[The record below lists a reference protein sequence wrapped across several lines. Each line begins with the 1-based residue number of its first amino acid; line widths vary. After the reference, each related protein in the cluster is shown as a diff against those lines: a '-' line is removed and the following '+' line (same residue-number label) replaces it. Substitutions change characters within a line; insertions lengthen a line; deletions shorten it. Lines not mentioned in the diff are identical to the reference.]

1 MLFSSLTF
9 LYYFMPAVLLL
20 YFIAPMRNGS
30 PRLRNWVLL
39 AASVFFYA
47 WGEPVYVLLMLG
59 QAFSGWFFGLLIERF
74 RGRPA
79 SRAALAGSIAVGI
92 GGLVFFKYSDFFI
105 GNANALFRSAM
116 APLGLALPIGISF
129 YTFQILSY
137 TIDLYRGDAGLQG
150 NFFTFS
156 AYVMLFPQLIAG
168 PIVRYV
174 DVEKELA
181 RREHTMARFAQGAR
195 RFVLGLGKKVLIA
208 NVLGEL
214 VDIYK
219 KSGDRSALFAWLY
232 IVAYA
237 LHIYFDFS
245 GYSDMAIGMGHMFG
259 FHFHEN
265 FNYPYISRSVTE
277 FWRRWHISLSTWFR
291 DYVYIPLGGSRVSAP
306 RYVFN
311 IIVVWFL
318 TGFWHGAGWNFIV
331 WGLYFAALLMLEKY
345 VVGKALARLPAAVP
359 HAFALLCAL
368 VGWVFFD
375 AADLRGALS
384 TLSVMFGA
392 GGGGLAS
399 AEAAY
404 YLRSYLVPLLVA
416 AVGCTP
422 LPSMLMRRLFAGSTE
437 AMGGEEAVE
446 DRLADADADGDSD
459 APAGAAP
466 IVAGAAGGAADP
478 RARAAAAPSRAP
490 RPLDWARLVLEPLG
504 IAVLLIVVT
513 AYLVDGSFNPF
524 IYFRF

>member
-1 MLFSSLTF
+1 L
-9 LYYFMPAVLLL
+9 
-20 YFIAPMRNGS
+20 
-30 PRLRNWVLL
+30 
-39 AASVFFYA
+39 
-47 WGEPVYVLLMLG
+47 
-59 QAFSGWFFGLLIERF
+59 
-74 RGRPA
+74 
-79 SRAALAGSIAVGI
+79 
-92 GGLVFFKYSDFFI
+92 
-105 GNANALFRSAM
+105 
-116 APLGLALPIGISF
+116 PLGLALPIGISF

-137 TIDLYRGDAGLQG
+137 TIDLYRGDASLQR

-156 AYVMLFPQLIAG
+156 TYVMLFPQLIAG

-174 DVEKELA
+174 DVERELA
-181 RREHTMARFAQGAR
+181 ARAHTMARFAQGAR
-195 RFVLGLGKKVLIA
+195 RFVVGLGKKVLIA

-232 IVAYA
+232 IAAYA

-259 FHFHEN
+259 FHFLEN
-265 FNYPYISRSVTE
+265 FNYPYISRSITE

-291 DYVYIPLGGSRVSAP
+291 DYVYIPLGGNRVAAP
-306 RYVFN
+306 RYVLN
-311 IIVVWFL
+311 IFVVWFL

-331 WGLYFAALLMLEKY
+331 WGLYFAVLLMLEKY
-345 VVGKALARLPAAVP
+345 VLGKALARLPAAVP
-359 HAFALLCAL
+359 HALVLLL
-368 VGWVFFD
+368 VMVGWVFFD

-392 GGGGLAS
+392 GAGELAS

-404 YLRSYLVPLLVA
+404 YLRSYLVPLLAA

-422 LPSMLMRRLFAGSTE
+422 LPSALARRLFASGGAGAE
-437 AMGGEEAVE
+437 DGEEAV
-446 DRLADADADGDSD
+446 DGRLAAADGDEGGVGMGAADSGD
-459 APAGAAP
+459 GSAGLGAAATRAGAAGATGGAAAEGLGAATAHAGAAGNGDSAVGLDAAANAA
-466 IVAGAAGGAADP
+466 VAGVSGSAGGAADAADVTHAGAAATQTGAAGNAAACTP
-478 RARAAAAPSRAP
+478 SDAGVADSPGVAADAAAAAHAGAATTRTSAAGSAGSRGRA
-490 RPLDWARLVLEPLG
+490 LARLRMILEPLG
-504 IAVLLIVVT
+504 IAALLIAIT